1 MFLMNFW
8 YFNWLFVYSLP
19 LLHVGLIEQTEQ
31 KKTNK
36 NKQKT
41 FFAESIFK
49 HSDLFLNK
57 TYFLNLDPTLCHT
70 SVYLLMFECT

>member
-31 KKTNK
+31 KKKQQKQTK
-36 NKQKT
+36 NIFCRVDIQT
-41 FFAESIFK
+41 FWPVS
-49 HSDLFLNK
+49 
-57 TYFLNLDPTLCHT
+57 
-70 SVYLLMFECT
+70 